1 MRNAT
6 HGSFSNTY
14 NRSKPSG
21 ELRGY
26 KTCSKCHGQVK
37 KGVTI
42 RSLPQ
47 LVTNDALKR
56 EKGLCHVVEEENSEL
71 LHLGSSLLKL
81 DELPTSL
88 SLILT

>member
-1 MRNAT
+1 M
-6 HGSFSNTY
+6 
-14 NRSKPSG
+14 
-21 ELRGY
+21 RGY

-47 LVTNDALKR
+47 LVANDALKR
-56 EKGLCHVVEEENSEL
+56 KKKEKGLCHVVEENSEL

-88 SLILT
+88 ILT